1 MLLRRGSGGAKR
13 APVGVAASAEA
24 PGAVGASA
32 DGRAVTRAVFGLA
45 GSKKAASASEKLEEA
60 LAAMRA
66 RVEQLELRAQEG
78 RVEAARLAKAGQK
91 TAALRALKKAKAVD
105 AQVASNQAA
114 VDAVEQQL
122 DTLSQAA
129 MQKTL
134 ASALASTSATMK
146 KDAKALSKAETAIE
160 DAQEARDMATDLNQV
175 MAEFAQ
181 SGNGYEDED
190 ELLAELNA
198 MVAEQ
203 DAPAPPHGHGRRRAD
218 RGGRRAR
225 RARALGPSTPSTTR
239 RTRCAPRCPR
249 PPCGPRG
256 RQAARSARSSRTMGR
271 WRACVCRL
279 RDDGDGV
286 VTSAFVRLTYSTT
299 LAHAPKHA
307 PASRRAPPRAWPDP
321 RPRDRGA
328 ARGPAPRPCAA
339 EDSDPGVMALA
350 CVVASMWVW

>member
-1 MLLRRGSGGAKR
+1 MTSLSQAAVFNTVEAKEAALRLEREERKALGRKIDALEANARGVEGSVGCFAAIRRVIFRRRAAVGSGTELASV
-13 APVGVAASAEA
+13 AVVGS
-24 PGAVGASA
+24 GSGSGVGASA
-32 DGRAVTRAVFGLA
+32 PAGSAASGRAVTRAVFGLA
-45 GSKKAASASEKLEEA
+45 GSKKAADASEKLEEA
-60 LAAMRA
+60 LGAERL
-66 RVEQLELRAQEG
+66 RVEQLESRAHEG

-91 TAALRALKKAKAVD
+91 TAALRALKKAKAVE

-190 ELLAELNA
+190 DLLAELNA

-203 DAPAPPHGHGRRRAD
+203 EEPGPPPTGTAAAPAVPVGEGA
-218 RGGRRAR
+218 AAEILAA
-225 RARALGPSTPSTTR
+225 ARALEAKHAEYDAADALRAALPA
-239 RTRCAPRCPR
+239 APRDAKR
-249 PPCGPRG
+249 LEK
-256 RQAARSARSSRTMGR
+256 RSLLA
-271 WRACVCRL
+271 
-279 RDDGDGV
+279 DDGAAASVSV
-286 VTSAFVRLTYSTT
+286 V
-299 LAHAPKHA
+299 
-307 PASRRAPPRAWPDP
+307 
-321 RPRDRGA
+321 G
-328 ARGPAPRPCAA
+328 
-339 EDSDPGVMALA
+339 
-350 CVVASMWVW
+350 

>member
-1 MLLRRGSGGAKR
+1 MAAAEALPFNTLESKRVALQAERDQRAALGRVIDDSIRKAGGADDAPRGCFASVIAVLLRRRPRGAAGATARVAVADAPASSGAGAAGNR
-13 APVGVAASAEA
+13 TVH
-24 PGAVGASA
+24 
-32 DGRAVTRAVFGLA
+32 RAVFGLA

-66 RVEQLELRAQEG
+66 RVEQLEVRAQEG
-78 RVEAARLAKAGQK
+78 RIEAARLAKAGQK

-203 DAPAPPHGHGRRRAD
+203 DAPGPPPTGTAAAVPTEEDAARA
-218 RGGRRAR
+218 A
-225 RARALGPSTPSTTR
+225 ARALEAKHAEYDAEDALRAALPA
-239 RTRCAPRCPR
+239 AP
-249 PPCGPRG
+249 
-256 RQAARSARSSRTMGR
+256 QAQKKLEKRSLLS
-271 WRACVCRL
+271 
-279 RDDGDGV
+279 DDGAVSGV
-286 VTSAFVRLTYSTT
+286 
-299 LAHAPKHA
+299 LAA
-307 PASRRAPPRAWPDP
+307 
-321 RPRDRGA
+321 G
-328 ARGPAPRPCAA
+328 
-339 EDSDPGVMALA
+339 
-350 CVVASMWVW
+350 

>member
-1 MLLRRGSGGAKR
+1 
-13 APVGVAASAEA
+13 
-24 PGAVGASA
+24 
-32 DGRAVTRAVFGLA
+32 
-45 GSKKAASASEKLEEA
+45 
-60 LAAMRA
+60 MRA

-78 RVEAARLAKAGQK
+78 RVEARSSPPRGSK

-134 ASALASTSATMK
+134 ASAPASTSATMK

-160 DAQEARDMATDLNQV
+160 DAQEARDDGDRPQPGPSLRRAAT
-175 MAEFAQ
+175 A
-181 SGNGYEDED
+181 YEDED

-203 DAPAPPHGHGRRRAD
+203 DARPAP
-218 RGGRRAR
+218 RAR
-225 RARALGPSTPSTTR
+225 PPPCRPRSTSSEPRARSNRTPSTTR
-239 RTRCAPRCPR
+239 RTRCAPLPRCR
-249 PPCGPRG
+249 QWDRG
-256 RQAARSARSSRTMGR
+256 TPSGSSSARSSRTMGR
-271 WRACVCRL
+271 WRAWVCRL

-299 LAHAPKHA
+299 LA
-307 PASRRAPPRAWPDP
+307 RA
-321 RPRDRGA
+321 
-328 ARGPAPRPCAA
+328 
-339 EDSDPGVMALA
+339 
-350 CVVASMWVW
+350 